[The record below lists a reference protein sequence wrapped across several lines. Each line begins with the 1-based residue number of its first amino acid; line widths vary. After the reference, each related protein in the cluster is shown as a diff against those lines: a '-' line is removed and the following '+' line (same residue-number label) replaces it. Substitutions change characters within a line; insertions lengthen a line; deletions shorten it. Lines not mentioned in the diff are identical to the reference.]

1 MHTVVLGAG
10 AVGVA
15 TAYHLR
21 KLGHD
26 VTVVDRQPAAALE
39 TSFGNGAIIHASEV
53 EPWSQPGMPMKIL
66 RWIGRE
72 DAPMLLRLGALPH
85 LVRWG
90 TAFLANCSE
99 RRFAANAEANL
110 RLALYSLRTLQ
121 EIQAE
126 LGIEYDRSTNGV
138 IKIYRDRAALDAGRR
153 QSSHLAE
160 HGLTFEELSP
170 QACIEREPALGA
182 TADSLAGALY
192 FPRDEVGDSHKFV
205 QGLAA
210 RGAAQ
215 GIQFRYGT
223 DVRGLEKRV
232 NRIAAVTTSAGPIE
246 ADNVVVAMAS
256 FSPALLRQVGV
267 DVLIYPV
274 KGVSITVPKSP
285 WNNAP
290 CHAIIDD
297 GRMFGLIPIG
307 ERLRAAGSAEIARYD
322 ATPSPARAQAI
333 IDKVLQ
339 TFPGFARCYAPE
351 TAKVWAGL
359 RPVSPSGVGYM
370 GRTSIANLYVNC
382 GHGHLGWTM
391 SCGAGRLVAD
401 IVDGRRPE
409 IELSG
414 FPTLAQ
420 PS

>member
-21 KLGHD
+21 KLGHH

-53 EPWSQPGMPMKIL
+53 QPWSQPGMPLKIL

-72 DAPMLLRLGALPH
+72 DAPMLLRSGALPH
-85 LVRWG
+85 LMRWG
-90 TAFLANCSE
+90 AAFLANCSE
-99 RRFAANAEANL
+99 SRFTANAEVNL

-121 EIQAE
+121 EIYGE
-126 LGIEYDRSTNGV
+126 TGIENDRSTNGV
-138 IKIYRDRAALDAGRR
+138 IKIYRDRAALDTGRR
-153 QSSHLAE
+153 HSSHLAAL
-160 HGLTFEELSP
+160 GLTFEELSP
-170 QACIEREPALGA
+170 QACVEREPALDE

-210 RGAAQ
+210 RCATLGVK
-215 GIQFRYGT
+215 FNYDT
-223 DVRGLEKRV
+223 TVTGLEKRA
-232 NRIAAVTTSAGPIE
+232 NRIATVATSNGPIE

-290 CHAIIDD
+290 RHAIIDD

-307 ERLRAAGSAEIARYD
+307 DRIRAAGSAEIARYD
-322 ATPSPARAQAI
+322 ATPSPVRAQAI

-339 TFPGFARCYAPE
+339 TFPGFARCYAPQ

-370 GRTSIANLYVNC
+370 GRTRVANLFVNS

-401 IVDGRRPE
+401 IVDGRRPG
-409 IELSG
+409 IDMAG
-414 FPTLAQ
+414 FPTLA
-420 PS
+420 